1 MERREPGEVFEVFLL
16 VGVAVV
22 GAPGVPDRELVEPQ
36 HVHHS
41 AKKWNEG
48 KLDAF
53 LKPKLTPYTRQKG
66 VGLSE
71 SVISRQEITHCRYN
85 CLANSV
91 TLPFVRV
98 EPINRLAATRDKN
111 HQV

>member
-1 MERREPGEVFEVFLL
+1 MERREPGEVLEVFLL

-41 AKKWNEG
+41 AKKRKKKWNKE

-53 LKPKLTPYTRQKG
+53 LKTKLTPHTRQKG
-66 VGLSE
+66 VGIE
-71 SVISRQEITHCRYN
+71 
-85 CLANSV
+85 
-91 TLPFVRV
+91 
-98 EPINRLAATRDKN
+98 
-111 HQV
+111 